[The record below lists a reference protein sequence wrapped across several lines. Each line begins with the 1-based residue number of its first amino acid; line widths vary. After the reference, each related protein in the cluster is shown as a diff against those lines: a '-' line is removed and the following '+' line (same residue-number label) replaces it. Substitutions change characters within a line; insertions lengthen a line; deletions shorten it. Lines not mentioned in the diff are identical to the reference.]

1 MSVMTSTEKQ
11 AVLDVQQ
18 PTSTSPQESTASSV
32 AKERAQRPSIPR
44 LRVAMGLL
52 STLPPVILT
61 LVLLAGWYMSTAT
74 GVVKPL
80 FVPAPVDVLVSL
92 LDGLSS
98 GLYLS
103 SALVTIQESVL
114 GFALAVLIALPLG
127 YGLVKSRLLA
137 TALHPYLAAGQA
149 IPVIVI
155 APLLVIWLGSGVL
168 SNVVVC
174 MLVVF
179 FPMVVNTMLGI
190 QTIDRTLTDAA
201 RVEGASGWSLLANIE
216 FPLSLPALL
225 AGVRT
230 GFTLSITGALV
241 AEFVQGGDQGLGSLL
256 LIAKNQYNTPLMFA
270 TLFILAVLAALYY
283 GSTWL
288 LAKLAE
294 RVY

>member
-1 MSVMTSTEKQ
+1 MSVTTSTEKH
-11 AVLDVQQ
+11 AMLDVQQ
-18 PTSTSPQESTASSV
+18 TYTSTQESAASHR
-32 AKERAQRPSIPR
+32 AKESAQSPSIPR
-44 LRVAMGLL
+44 LRVMMGLL
-52 STLPPVILT
+52 SALPPVVLT
-61 LVLLAGWYMSTAT
+61 LVLLIGWYMSTAA

-80 FVPAPVDVLVSL
+80 FVPAPADVFASL

-114 GFALAVLIALPLG
+114 GFLLAVLIALPLG

-155 APLLVIWLGSGVL
+155 APLLVIWLGSGTL

-270 TLFILAVLAALYY
+270 TLVILAVLAALHY

-288 LAKLAE
+288 LARLAE

>member
-1 MSVMTSTEKQ
+1 MSVMTSTEKHV
-11 AVLDVQQ
+11 VLDVQ
-18 PTSTSPQESTASSV
+18 PPQASSQKSTISYRHDGRV
-32 AKERAQRPSIPR
+32 QSRSIPR
-44 LRVAMGLL
+44 LRALTRLL
-52 STLPPVILT
+52 SIVPPV
-61 LVLLAGWYMSTAT
+61 LLSLMLLIAWYVSTAV
-74 GVVKPL
+74 GAVKPL
-80 FVPAPVDVLVSL
+80 FVPAPADVLVSL
-92 LDGLSS
+92 LAGLSS
-98 GLYLS
+98 GLYLR

-114 GFALAVLIALPLG
+114 GFLLAVLIALPLG

-137 TALHPYLAAGQA
+137 VALQPYLAAGQA

-168 SNVVVC
+168 PNVVVC

-190 QTIDRTLTDAA
+190 ETIDRTLTDAA
-201 RVEGASGWSLLANIE
+201 RVEGASGWSLLINIE
-216 FPLSLPALL
+216 FPLSLPALI

-270 TLFILAVLAALYY
+270 TLLILAGLAALYY

-288 LAKLAE
+288 LA
-294 RVY
+294 RVVENVY

>member
-1 MSVMTSTEKQ
+1 M
-11 AVLDVQQ
+11 
-18 PTSTSPQESTASSV
+18 
-32 AKERAQRPSIPR
+32 
-44 LRVAMGLL
+44 MGLL
-52 STLPPVILT
+52 SALPPVVLT
-61 LVLLAGWYMSTAT
+61 LVLLIGWYMSTAA

-80 FVPAPVDVLVSL
+80 FVPAPADVFASL

-114 GFALAVLIALPLG
+114 GFLLAVLIALPLG

-155 APLLVIWLGSGVL
+155 APLLVIWLGSGTL

-270 TLFILAVLAALYY
+270 TLVILAVLAALYY

-288 LAKLAE
+288 LARLAE